1 MTSADEKRAGLVSA
15 LENVA
20 GGNRAA
26 LREVYDMTSA
36 KLLGVILRIM
46 RDRDH
51 AEDVLQEVYV
61 KVWRRA
67 ARFDASK
74 ASPITWLCTI
84 ARNTAI
90 DALRRSGKHGEA
102 VGDSL
107 PEVEDEAPLAEDM
120 LCDAEDHD
128 RLVRCL
134 EALEQ
139 DQRRSIRM
147 SFYDGLT
154 HSQLADRMSVP
165 LGTLKSWIRRGLS
178 SLKGCLAG
186 G

>member
-1 MTSADEKRAGLVSA
+1 MTAADEKRAELVSA
-15 LENVA
+15 LESVA

-36 KLLGVILRIM
+36 KLLGVILRIT

-51 AEDVLQEVYV
+51 AEDVLQDVYV

-67 ARFDASK
+67 ARFDASR

-84 ARNTAI
+84 ARNSAI

-102 VGDSL
+102 AGDSL

-134 EALEQ
+134 EALGQ

-178 SLKGCLAG
+178 SLKGCLASG
-186 G
+186 

>member
-1 MTSADEKRAGLVSA
+1 MTAADEKRAELVSA
-15 LENVA
+15 LEGVA

-51 AEDVLQEVYV
+51 AEDVLQDVYV

-67 ARFDASK
+67 ARFDASR

-84 ARNTAI
+84 ARNSAI
-90 DALRRSGKHGEA
+90 DALRRTGKHGEA
-102 VGDSL
+102 AGDSL

-134 EALEQ
+134 EALGQ

-178 SLKGCLAG
+178 SLKGCLASG
-186 G
+186 